1 MAIIRRNCIK
11 KIKPTFLKE
20 NISNIINEKKII
32 HIIDER
38 DR

>member
-11 KIKPTFLKE
+11 KPTFLKE